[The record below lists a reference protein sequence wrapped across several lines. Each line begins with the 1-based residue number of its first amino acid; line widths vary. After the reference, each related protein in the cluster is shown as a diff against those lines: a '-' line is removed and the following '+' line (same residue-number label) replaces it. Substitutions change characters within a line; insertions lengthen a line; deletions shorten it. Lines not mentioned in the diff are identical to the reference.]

1 MLTFLKLGG
10 SLITDKAGTEAAR
23 EDVIARLGG
32 EIRAAHEANG
42 GLGLLVGH
50 GSGSFGHN
58 AAERHGTRQG
68 VATPEQWRGF
78 AEVAVVAARL
88 NNLVTE
94 AFHAAGLPVFRVQ
107 PSASALCRDGV
118 ITSMALEP
126 IRAALAHGLIPLV
139 HGDVAVDEV
148 RGGTI
153 ISTEDVFTYLAK
165 QLRPAR
171 ILLAGDYEGVRDEHG
186 ELVRRITPST
196 LPALRAALGGSEQTD
211 VTGGMAAKVESML
224 ALCVAVPGLSIRI
237 FDGRPPGAVHDVLT
251 RPEFGAGT
259 LLEAD

>member
-23 EDVIARLGG
+23 EGVIARL
-32 EIRAAHEANG
+32 AAELREARDADK
-42 GLGLLVGH
+42 GLDLLVGH
-50 GSGSFGHN
+50 GSGSYGHS
-58 AAERHGTRQG
+58 AAEHHGTRQG
-68 VATPEQWRGF
+68 VSAPEQWRGF

-107 PSASALCRDGV
+107 PSASTVCRDGV
-118 ITSMALEP
+118 IEDMAVEP
-126 IRAALAHGLIPLV
+126 IRVALDHGLIPLV

-171 ILLAGDYEGVRDEHG
+171 ILLAGDYEGVRDERG
-186 ELVRRITPST
+186 ELIARITPST
-196 LPALRAALGGSEQTD
+196 LPAVRAALGGSEQTD
-211 VTGGMAAKVESML
+211 VTGGMAAKVELML
-224 ALCVAVPGLSIRI
+224 ALCEAVPGLIIRI
-237 FDGRPPGAVHDVLT
+237 FDGRLHGAVRDALAQPDFT
-251 RPEFGAGT
+251 AGT
-259 LLEAD
+259 LLQAD